1 MKKEIKMKKICLVLA
16 MVLAIALFPVFANGE
31 RQMHQ
36 MVLLISHSCGGEMK
50 QGMLLL

>member
-31 RQMHQ
+31 KEADASNG
-36 MVLLISHSCGGEMK
+36 VANILSLIHI
-50 QGMLLL
+50 